1 MMSKD
6 SKTLRALPPDALDGL
21 AQLGQR
27 LRAHRQQ
34 QQWTLNDMAQRLFCS
49 PATCRALESGKP
61 GTSVGMLAHALWLL
75 GQLDSL
81 SSVAPLSSDFAAT
94 LTAGRRVR
102 RRAAASLPGAIS
114 EQDRDF

>member
-1 MMSKD
+1 MSK
-6 SKTLRALPPDALDGL
+6 SSNAVQGLPPAALDAL

-34 QQWTLNDMAQRLFCS
+34 QKWTLNDMAERLFCS
-49 PATCRALESGKP
+49 PTTCRALESGKP
-61 GTSVGMLAHALWLL
+61 GTSIGVLAQALWLL

-81 SSVAPLSSDFAAT
+81 NSVAPLSSDFAAT

-102 RRAAASLPGAIS
+102 RRAASSPPGAIS
-114 EQDRDF
+114 ELDRDF